1 MWPLSLNQG
10 VPVLPP
16 GLSAPCHACPRPM
29 LMHTQAPAKKV
40 ESSDDSD
47 DDSEEEAP
55 KKAAAKPA
63 AKPAAKAAAKVRSLH
78 WHILADAAPPV
89 CAVVA

>member
-1 MWPLSLNQG
+1 MLS
-10 VPVLPP
+10 P
-16 GLSAPCHACPRPM
+16 GLHRSCNACPCHL

-78 WHILADAAPPV
+78 CKQLQMLLPASVWLQRH
-89 CAVVA
+89 